1 MSNQEQESR
10 ATKSEPLAEAANAVA
25 AEYRRATDVAGVC
38 KDIVTKTAVKIANR
52 RYVKVEGWLA
62 IATAHGCVASSE
74 RPARIE
80 DGYEARGVLRRL
92 SDGALIAEA
101 WGFVGDDER
110 RWADRHLFAR
120 KAMCQTRALSR
131 VCRSAFSHVV
141 VLMDAG
147 LETTPAEEMLD
158 RGDEEAPPES
168 NQPRE
173 SNEWVAKFLDAYA
186 LVADVRE
193 LCVFSR
199 MLSEQQPLSE
209 ISAKW
214 AKTILENRARFD
226 ARLADFRKHAQ

>member
-1 MSNQEQESR
+1 MNNQEQEPR
-10 ATKSEPLAEAANAVA
+10 VAKPEPPAEAASATL

-38 KDIVTKTAVKIANR
+38 KDIVTKTAVRIAGR

-110 RWADRHLFAR
+110 MWAGRHLFAR

-147 LETTPAEEMLD
+147 LETTPAEEMLE
-158 RGDEEAPPES
+158 RAGEEIPQS

-173 SNEWVAKFLDAYA
+173 LNDWVARFLDAYA
-186 LVADVRE
+186 LIADVRE

-199 MLSEQQPLSE
+199 MLSEEQSLSE
-209 ISAKW
+209 ISPKW
-214 AKTILENRARFD
+214 AKTILENRERFD
-226 ARLADFRKHAQ
+226 ARLADFRKHKQ

>member
-1 MSNQEQESR
+1 MSNQEQEPR
-10 ATKSEPLAEAANAVA
+10 TTKSEPLAEQASAVA

-38 KDIVTKTAVKIANR
+38 KDIVTKTAVRIAGRN
-52 RYVKVEGWLA
+52 YVKVEGWLA

-110 RWADRHLFAR
+110 MWAGRHLFAR

-158 RGDEEAPPES
+158 RGDEEAPES
-168 NQPRE
+168 NKPRE

-199 MLSEQQPLSE
+199 MLSEQQSLSE
-209 ISAKW
+209 ISPKW
-214 AKTILENRARFD
+214 AKTIMENRARFD